1 MKQYMK
7 YVTALLFVL
16 SLVIL
21 LFLPVIT
28 VASMD
33 ISMMDVLRLGGQA
46 GSGSGVF
53 AELLQSYLEPYFFGI
68 LLVLL
73 VILAAAVLSAVLP
86 WRYAYLEA
94 LIGAIAAN
102 LAVIIFVAGGK
113 GAGFSGAGRGGD
125 LCFREEGAG
134 GFGGNLLYQRV
145 WRVLCNTGEK
155 GSVLSGK
162 RAAPG
167 RRTPLLSEAWNQN
180 LCGRETYDL

>member
-46 GSGSGVF
+46 GNGSGVF

-86 WRYAYLEA
+86 WR
-94 LIGAIAAN
+94 
-102 LAVIIFVAGGK
+102 
-113 GAGFSGAGRGGD
+113 
-125 LCFREEGAG
+125 
-134 GFGGNLLYQRV
+134 
-145 WRVLCNTGEK
+145 
-155 GSVLSGK
+155 
-162 RAAPG
+162 
-167 RRTPLLSEAWNQN
+167 
-180 LCGRETYDL
+180 

>member
-86 WRYAYLEA
+86 WKYAYVEA
-94 LIGAIAAN
+94 LIGALAVN
-102 LAVIIFVAGGK
+102 FAVIICMVSLYSKVSELRTGLGFFGMGDVVEIHILPVVCWAICYVAILGG
-113 GAGFSGAGRGGD
+113 S
-125 LCFREEGAG
+125 L
-134 GFGGNLLYQRV
+134 
-145 WRVLCNTGEK
+145 
-155 GSVLSGK
+155 
-162 RAAPG
+162 
-167 RRTPLLSEAWNQN
+167 
-180 LCGRETYDL
+180 

>member
-53 AELLQSYLEPYFFGI
+53 AELLQSYADDGFDIEGTKTKGKI
-68 LLVLL
+68 EVLDN
-73 VILAAAVLSAVLP
+73 
-86 WRYAYLEA
+86 
-94 LIGAIAAN
+94 G
-102 LAVIIFVAGGK
+102 
-113 GAGFSGAGRGGD
+113 
-125 LCFREEGAG
+125 
-134 GFGGNLLYQRV
+134 
-145 WRVLCNTGEK
+145 
-155 GSVLSGK
+155 
-162 RAAPG
+162 
-167 RRTPLLSEAWNQN
+167 
-180 LCGRETYDL
+180 